1 MTKKASV
8 ADPEQMK
15 AMIAKTAYYKAE
27 QRGFVPGFEED
38 DWLAAER
45 EVQAMVGK
53 TKASAQPGS
62 DKSDA
67 RAKVTGRKS
76 TARTRKK
83 PV

>member
-8 ADPEQMK
+8 ADPKQMK

-53 TKASAQPGS
+53 SKASAKPGS
-62 DKSDA
+62 DKADS